1 MVVIVLGVVDVLFAV
16 DSVTAK
22 ISQYDDMFINFS
34 SSIFAML
41 TLRSLFF
48 LVMYLSDLFVLMK
61 YGIALILVLVGLQ
74 LLLASYIDITNRQ
87 SCAIISLVFFT
98 SICASVVY
106 SKCIA
111 SCGRRGSVVELE
123 VIGNRHLEPSDVELG
138 DYSHSG
144 PQGCPEVDDASP
156 AVSVVRQRFKRLR
169 IDGEDDEPEL
179 SESSGLISG
188 DETHGESLEG
198 VPEHKRRCTDVSSD
212 KSSIGSSCGDRS
224 DQVLSLT
231 KSSAWGWFNLTSSGT
246 ADHAG
251 GLVIIHAM
259 TPSGP
264 CTLARSCSS
273 PILLAADVHPTYTA
287 ARAEDS
293 RALPTIVP
301 RHLEDKI
308 GAYALAKHWP
318 SMFLPK
324 RDTETPEKFPIPF
337 HPRIGFF

>member
-1 MVVIVLGVVDVLFAV
+1 
-16 DSVTAK
+16 
-22 ISQYDDMFINFS
+22 
-34 SSIFAML
+34 
-41 TLRSLFF
+41 
-48 LVMYLSDLFVLMK
+48 
-61 YGIALILVLVGLQ
+61 IALILVLVGLQ

-123 VIGNRHLEPSDVELG
+123 VIGNRHIEPSDVELG
-138 DYSHSG
+138 DYSPQVEPSSSSISTTTGVPLEACEPYMRYGPQSPGKSVPQHIDDVLQPTRHSG

-188 DETHGESLEG
+188 DEAHGGSLEG

-212 KSSIGSSCGDRS
+212 KSSIGSSSCGDRS
-224 DQVLSLT
+224 DQ
-231 KSSAWGWFNLTSSGT
+231 
-246 ADHAG
+246 
-251 GLVIIHAM
+251 
-259 TPSGP
+259 GP
-264 CTLARSCSS
+264 CTLARSRSS
-273 PILLAADVHPTYTA
+273 PILHAADVHPTYTA
-287 ARAEDS
+287 ARTEDS

>member
-34 SSIFAML
+34 SSIFAMP
-41 TLRSLFF
+41 TLRSLYF

-123 VIGNRHLEPSDVELG
+123 VIGNRHIEPSDVELG

-156 AVSVVRQRFKRLR
+156 AVSVVRRRFKRLR

-188 DETHGESLEG
+188 DEAHGESLEG

-224 DQVLSLT
+224 DQEGISTLFHEVLSMEVVQLYH
-231 KSSAWGWFNLTSSGT
+231 LISGT
-246 ADHAG
+246 ADHGG
-251 GLVIIHAM
+251 GLVVVHAM
-259 TPSGP
+259 TQSGP
-264 CTLARSCSS
+264 SS
-273 PILLAADVHPTYTA
+273 PRQSDTPMVASGDDHLHHHQRKMQLKQLL
-287 ARAEDS
+287 
-293 RALPTIVP
+293 
-301 RHLEDKI
+301 K
-308 GAYALAKHWP
+308 
-318 SMFLPK
+318 
-324 RDTETPEKFPIPF
+324 
-337 HPRIGFF
+337 